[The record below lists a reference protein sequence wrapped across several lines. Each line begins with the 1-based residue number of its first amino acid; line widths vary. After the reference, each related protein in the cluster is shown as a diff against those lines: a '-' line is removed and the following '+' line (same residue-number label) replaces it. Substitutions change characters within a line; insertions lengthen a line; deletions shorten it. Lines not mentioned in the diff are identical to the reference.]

1 MTPCYKRGKGVQG
14 GSYNNEDIFSFLCRQ
29 ALVTEGGK
37 VLLLGRGRE
46 APRDR
51 RNCVSRLLLPSTK
64 PDCKLLMMAAM
75 LILLLIML
83 PLEMW
88 MVVIVKITIENDNYE
103 RHPK

>member
-1 MTPCYKRGKGVQG
+1 MTTCYKRRKGVQG

-37 VLLLGRGRE
+37 VLLLGKG
-46 APRDR
+46 APRER

-64 PDCKLLMMAAM
+64 PDYRLLMMTAM
-75 LILLLIML
+75 IILLLIML

-88 MVVIVKITIENDNYE
+88 MVVMVKMTIENDNYG
-103 RHPK
+103 RHPR

>member
-1 MTPCYKRGKGVQG
+1 MTPCYKMGKGVQG

-29 ALVTEGGK
+29 ALVTKGGK
-37 VLLLGRGRE
+37 VLLLGRE

-64 PDCKLLMMAAM
+64 PDCKLLMMTAM

-88 MVVIVKITIENDNYE
+88 MVVLVKMTIENDNYE